1 MGLVYKMNDSKIELV
16 EEEVS
21 FKDKHSFLIFITLSI
36 LIASVI
42 VSISMALYNSSG
54 AAQLDLSRPGY
65 KSVRSQAGKD
75 DGDFQTFSSS
85 GLISKEI
92 ISSFKATYDKQ
103 AKKIKAVD
111 AFVGDPLS
119 PDALGISASTIN
131 Q

>member
-1 MGLVYKMNDSKIELV
+1 MNDSKTELV
-16 EEEVS
+16 EEVS
-21 FKDKHSFLIFITLSI
+21 FKDKHSFLIFIIVSI

-42 VSISMALYNSSG
+42 VTISMALYNSSG

-85 GLISKEI
+85 GSISKEI
-92 ISSFKATYDKQ
+92 ISNFKATYDKQ
-103 AKKIKAVD
+103 AQKIKVVD
-111 AFVGDPLS
+111 AFGGDPLS
-119 PDALGISASTIN
+119 PDALGISATTVN

>member
-1 MGLVYKMNDSKIELV
+1 MNDSKTESI
-16 EEEVS
+16 EEVS

-36 LIASVI
+36 IVASVI
-42 VSISMALYNSSG
+42 VTISMALYNSSG

-85 GLISKEI
+85 GPISKEI
-92 ISSFKATYDKQ
+92 ISNFKATYDKQ
-103 AKKIKAVD
+103 AQKIKAVD

-119 PDALGISASTIN
+119 PDALGLSATAAS